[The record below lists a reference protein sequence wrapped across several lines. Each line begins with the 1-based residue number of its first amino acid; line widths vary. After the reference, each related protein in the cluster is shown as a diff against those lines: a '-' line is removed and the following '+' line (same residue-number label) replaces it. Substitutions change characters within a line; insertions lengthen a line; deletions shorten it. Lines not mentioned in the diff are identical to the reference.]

1 MDPSLSVSRP
11 HFYQADRHY
20 REAVSLLTHSQP
32 SQSYFLV
39 EQKTSIPTEV
49 VNMSACH
56 SPVTSHSSH
65 MYNMAGLS
73 VKIVSLRQNYCQQT
87 NKWLLQ

>member
-49 VNMSACH
+49 VNH
-56 SPVTSHSSH
+56 
-65 MYNMAGLS
+65 
-73 VKIVSLRQNYCQQT
+73 VSLSLTCHISQLTHVQHGRFIS
-87 NKWLLQ
+87 